1 MAANLLTRQQAADI
15 VGCNIRTIDRRIR
28 SGELPARR
36 SGRMVR
42 IDPHDLD
49 AMFSD
54 PKRWA

>member
-42 IDPHDLD
+42 IDPNDLD